1 MSFDENCAEII
12 LKKVYKLYC
21 ELATVLAFLDASRFS
36 IYFQKRM
43 GVTPKEYTKILERA
57 VLKHIEKVGSE
68 FFPKDIKEILKKE
81 RIVIEDDVFLSF
93 VTWRPF
99 PKEDKFLSLASYFS
113 FRLDAIDTALKKL
126 KDDNFENQLFKKKM
140 ESTVNFSLNSFP
152 KIFKEYAKFKDKER
166 DKN

>member
-1 MSFDENCAEII
+1 
-12 LKKVYKLYC
+12 
-21 ELATVLAFLDASRFS
+21 
-36 IYFQKRM
+36 M